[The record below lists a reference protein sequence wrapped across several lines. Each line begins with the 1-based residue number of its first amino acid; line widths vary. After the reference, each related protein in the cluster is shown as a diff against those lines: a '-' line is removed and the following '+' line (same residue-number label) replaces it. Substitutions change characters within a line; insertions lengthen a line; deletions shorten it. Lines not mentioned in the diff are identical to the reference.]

1 MPKAWGVVGGE
12 QGPVTDRWWEQFGDE
27 RLNEIVERAV
37 KDGFEVRVAW
47 ARLHQLEAVARQVES
62 SWWPQASAQVDVGRR
77 RSVLVL
83 PPPVGVRE
91 FENDSFSISLPVSYE
106 LDVWDRIG
114 SQSRAARADV
124 MAARADIE
132 AVAMTLTANVVEAWF
147 AVVYQR
153 ALRRSLERQLDL
165 GERLLE
171 LIGQRFE
178 KGLASLSEWLTQRSQ
193 NEALRAQLPLTHA
206 EEFRAQARLA
216 ILLGKMPEEAIV
228 PPDRDELPGVL
239 PLPHLGIPLDLLFK
253 RPDLRAARLRV
264 EAADHRVA
272 LAIAD
277 RLPRLT
283 LSGSLGFSSP
293 ELANLFQSFVY
304 GIVASIVGPLWDGG
318 RREAVIMQNEAVLWE
333 RIEQLAQAMVTA
345 VQEVESALAQE
356 KRIQEQLQILHARA
370 EVARLNLENA
380 KERYA
385 AGLLDGY
392 LPVLMA
398 QNALEQA
405 EQALLTAKRQ
415 WISNRIQLYRSLGG
429 SWTKDLSV
437 PSPRK
442 ATESR

>member
-1 MPKAWGVVGGE
+1 
-12 QGPVTDRWWEQFGDE
+12 
-27 RLNEIVERAV
+27 
-37 KDGFEVRVAW
+37 
-47 ARLHQLEAVARQVES
+47 
-62 SWWPQASAQVDVGRR
+62 
-77 RSVLVL
+77 
-83 PPPVGVRE
+83 
-91 FENDSFSISLPVSYE
+91 
-106 LDVWDRIG
+106 
-114 SQSRAARADV
+114 
-124 MAARADIE
+124 
-132 AVAMTLTANVVEAWF
+132 
-147 AVVYQR
+147 
-153 ALRRSLERQLDL
+153 
-165 GERLLE
+165 
-171 LIGQRFE
+171 
-178 KGLASLSEWLTQRSQ
+178 
-193 NEALRAQLPLTHA
+193 
-206 EEFRAQARLA
+206 
-216 ILLGKMPEEAIV
+216 
-228 PPDRDELPGVL
+228 VL
-239 PLPHLGIPLDLLFK
+239 PLPRLGIPLDLLFK

-398 QNALEQA
+398 QNALEQT